1 MKVQSLS
8 SIQQMKAA
16 IQGSGPAKVNIRPL
30 LLDGLD
36 GGGQEREPPE
46 RCGVAHL
53 WHLDQPARGGGERD
67 DGVGVDDGWTGA
79 RPVELAQ
86 LDTIRLTACADDSL
100 ATVSRRAITAAP
112 HATGAGAAAAGGG
125 GGGRQRSR
133 PPSQGPPRFFPQC

>member
-16 IQGSGPAKVNIRPL
+16 IQGSGPAKVNIRSL

-46 RCGVAHL
+46 RCGVAHLLEHL

-86 LDTIRLTACADDSL
+86 LDTIRLTACTDDSL
-100 ATVSRRAITAAP
+100 ATVSQRAIMAAP
-112 HATGAGAAAAGGG
+112 HTTGAGAAAPGGG
-125 GGGRQRSR
+125 GGGR
-133 PPSQGPPRFFPQC
+133 